1 MVEVDPAARQPLQM
15 DRVPSR
21 VANLVDIHLLTLP
34 EGVFWLGRPDLGSD
48 LMVRDCY
55 SGLFDEIT
63 APKFATQLRWVVT
76 GNPGIGK
83 TFFSGY
89 FIYRLLQQNPQLTI
103 VYEPAQQDTKN
114 RYLLQPDGTVLS
126 GVYSPADN
134 FLKDLERAIR
144 SFSLQSVASVGQ
156 PDQDDFVLH
165 RVLHIE
171 VLPASWEDERGNTH
185 PSFLKS
191 RLVFASDWVREQT
204 LESLVRDERNQ
215 LLLFLKRVYRQ
226 EEFATLYGLCF
237 EKYAHFVLQQGGAFE
252 VRALSANQPAGV
264 TTLNVQP
271 LTYRPFAS
279 LAQVN
284 LGTPNSYF
292 QLSFSN
298 LAAIDAIISPNKFLQ
313 MTASSNHPVKAK
325 GLSDANARMPDDN
338 APELYCVVPSA
349 LFPDFRAQPYQGVDG
364 HVLRLTPPNIQQVVQ
379 FALCI
384 SDTS

>member
-134 FLKDLERAIR
+134 FVDECFRTRRDDVWFIADGHTPTFYGNARTLLVTSPCSNFDKKLLKEYASKLYMPVWSWNEL
-144 SFSLQSVASVGQ
+144 SCCLLHSL
-156 PDQDDFVLH
+156 
-165 RVLHIE
+165 R
-171 VLPASWEDERGNTH
+171 
-185 PSFLKS
+185 
-191 RLVFASDWVREQT
+191 RENAD
-204 LESLVRDERNQ
+204 SARI
-215 LLLFLKRVYRQ
+215 
-226 EEFATLYGLCF
+226 
-237 EKYAHFVLQQGGAFE
+237 
-252 VRALSANQPAGV
+252 LSAMDSANERFRHWGGIARV
-264 TTLNVQP
+264 V
-271 LTYRPFAS
+271 
-279 LAQVN
+279 
-284 LGTPNSYF
+284 LGAVFGSDE
-292 QLSFSN
+292 
-298 LAAIDAIISPNKFLQ
+298 ID
-313 MTASSNHPVKAK
+313 
-325 GLSDANARMPDDN
+325 
-338 APELYCVVPSA
+338 
-349 LFPDFRAQPYQGVDG
+349 
-364 HVLRLTPPNIQQVVQ
+364 
-379 FALCI
+379 
-384 SDTS
+384 